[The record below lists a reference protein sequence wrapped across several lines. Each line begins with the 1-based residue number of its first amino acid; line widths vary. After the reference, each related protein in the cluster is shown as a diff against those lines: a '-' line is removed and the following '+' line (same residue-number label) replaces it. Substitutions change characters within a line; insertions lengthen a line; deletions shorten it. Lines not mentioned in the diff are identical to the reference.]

1 MRKTLILLLCITVS
15 FCAFSQNKNAKQS
28 LSIGIGPSFPLGD
41 FGSKDLNDNGAGF
54 AGIGQALN
62 IDYFLPF
69 SKNFGLIVSATGQ
82 RNPVNTKKLEESFNE
97 FVFSPPMLFFGGGFT
112 SPVVIPVIKYEHWN
126 FEQATWWGGNVMAGI
141 QMSSDPDHY
150 GVNFYS
156 RLQFGAQYVSMPE
169 FQGKSETDTLIATYT
184 QTTSHGIGF
193 AYSFSAGMNYSLNN
207 KTFLFAN
214 AGYTGTSKIKMEDIN
229 TTMVVAKNP
238 GTIGGSISSSS
249 RTGNGKQD
257 FQTLNV
263 TVGIGL
269 RL

>member
-1 MRKTLILLLCITVS
+1 MRKILILLVCTPVS
-15 FCAFSQNKNAKQS
+15 LFTFSQNKNAKQS

-82 RNPVNTKKLEESFNE
+82 RNPVNKKKLEESFNE
-97 FVFSPPMLFFGGGFT
+97 FIFSPAHFDFGGVIGPVLV
-112 SPVVIPVIKYEHWN
+112 PVVKYEHWN
-126 FEQATWWGGNVMAGI
+126 FEKGTWWGGNVMAGI
-141 QMSSDPDHY
+141 QMSSEPDHY

-156 RLQFGAQYVSMPE
+156 RVQFGAQYVSMPE
-169 FQGKSETDTLIATYT
+169 FQGKSETDTLIATYS

-249 RTGNGKQD
+249 RTGIGKQD